1 MKPPGA
7 PVLAGGVAHL
17 LAWGVALWLAFWP
30 GLYQGASATA
40 VAVVTSEADRQSTGP
55 LRLDPA
61 AISTLP
67 ADGRESV
74 RVSASLTQ
82 VNGFWVLGLLAIPIV
97 LTGLGLISATMR
109 HPSRASGY
117 RYPWRLVGWV
127 AALLLL
133 GFCIVSIFSVCLFYL
148 PVALLT
154 LASVALRS
162 RPKAEGPIRPHVG
175 TRD

>member
-7 PVLAGGVAHL
+7 SVLAGGVAHI

-40 VAVVTSEADRQSTGP
+40 VFVATHEADPQSTGP
-55 LRLDPA
+55 LSLDA
-61 AISTLP
+61 SAISTPP
-67 ADGRESV
+67 ADGPESA
-74 RVSASLTQ
+74 RFSKSLIQ
-82 VNGFWVLGLLAIPIV
+82 ENGVWVLGLLAIPLF
-97 LTGLGLISATMR
+97 LTGLGLTSAAMR
-109 HPSRASGY
+109 HPGRAAGS

-133 GFCIVSIFSVCLFYL
+133 GFCIVAIFSVGLFYL

-162 RPKAEGPIRPHVG
+162 RPKAEGASSPE
-175 TRD
+175 